1 MSYIFEYLK
10 ELLLNYGC
18 ELCYTITPK
27 TNHAYTTT
35 PFLRSVNYFN
45 IVVDIRGELNDTIF
59 NANENVF
66 KLEFGENIITDMI
79 LDTFPTLNCHNL
91 EKHISNDWV
100 LKYKN
105 EHKKWFYV
113 NMKNNNI
120 LDRLPDNINELDSI
134 TSHLQNNLLI
144 S

>member
-1 MSYIFEYLK
+1 MVTAGR
-10 ELLLNYGC
+10 LNC
-18 ELCYTITPK
+18 NK
-27 TNHAYTTT
+27 
-35 PFLRSVNYFN
+35 YFN
-45 IVVDIRGELNDTIF
+45 IVVDIRGELKDTIF

-79 LDTFPTLNCHNL
+79 LDTFPTLNCYNL

-113 NMKNNNI
+113 NMQNNNI
-120 LDRLPDNINELDSI
+120 LDKLPDNINELDSI